1 MYEVTRVADTCT
13 IHGMR
18 EAEKVLAGG
27 GREGLR
33 GLGYGMFYEGR
44 WMLELG
50 GWDGWK
56 SLGFGYY

>member
-1 MYEVTRVADTCT
+1 MRSRVWLTLVRY
-13 IHGMR
+13 IGWR